1 MYKSP
6 FVAVV
11 FLVSAM
17 ATVALAQPATQ
28 TEPTKEQLEI
38 WLRQYPA
45 ADADQDGVLT
55 VPEAEAYRRRL
66 VQQRRKQEGTPD
78 DEFATDFAFA
88 TMSDGVD
95 IALAIGFP
103 RGFDPQDTERKWPAL
118 FEMMGYPDST
128 MPRPPRDFG
137 DRYVTVRA
145 FGARC
150 RSVGRHHPCHQ
161 STYRYGRA

>member
-1 MYKSP
+1 MRSRTRCANRPLLLLYSSC
-6 FVAVV
+6 
-11 FLVSAM
+11 LAM
-17 ATVALAQPATQ
+17 ASGVIAQPATQ
-28 TEPTKEQLEI
+28 TQPTKEQLKI

-78 DEFATDFAFA
+78 DEFATEFAFA

-103 RGFDPQDTERKWPAL
+103 RGFDPQDT
-118 FEMMGYPDST
+118 
-128 MPRPPRDFG
+128 
-137 DRYVTVRA
+137 RA
-145 FGARC
+145 QVAGA
-150 RSVGRHHPCHQ
+150 S
-161 STYRYGRA
+161 SK